1 MGPVTD
7 PTFIPDP
14 PRLLG
19 LYAVP
24 AENRHT
30 RDLVALVWQIGT
42 PTGHKIE
49 IEYRQAR
56 RMSAFAVFEE
66 ATTLVRDEL
75 QRRGMLDHGADH
87 E

>member
-1 MGPVTD
+1 MTD
-7 PTFIPDP
+7 HGFVPDP

-30 RDLVALVWQIGT
+30 NDLIALVWQIGT
-42 PTGHKIE
+42 PDGHKIE

-56 RMSAFAVFEE
+56 RVSAFAVFEG
-66 ATTLVRDEL
+66 ATALVRDEL
-75 QRRGMLDHGADH
+75 RRRGMLDYGGDC